1 VTHDCDVRYHQV
13 PASARPHSAYLRCS
27 AGDLVGR
34 VDTDNEDTTR
44 ALAELLTAAHL
55 ARCTQPQ
62 RSITPQC

>member
-13 PASARPHSAYLRCS
+13 PASARPHR